1 VTDDTPHAINCSD
14 LPTMNVTLE
23 FIRDPWAMRQRAD
36 GARLEGRRIGVVP
49 TMGALHE
56 GHCSLIR
63 VARERSDLVITT
75 IFVNPMQFG
84 AGEDFD
90 RYPRDLGRDRMMAQ
104 GAGSDVIFAPSRE
117 AMYPEG
123 FVTAVNVEK
132 ITDVLEGEL
141 RPGHFRGVAT
151 VVAKLFHITQ
161 PHLAVFGQKDAQQ
174 LAVIRRMVRDL
185 NFGVEIVAA
194 PIVREA
200 DGLAMS
206 SRNGYLTPKE
216 RAEAPVLYRSLRSAE
231 NLIRGGERDAEAIRR
246 SVTRMISDNSSGAV
260 QYVSLADEE
269 NLKECKTL
277 APGDRILVLLAVRF
291 GGTRLIDNC
300 VVTVPA

>member
-1 VTDDTPHAINCSD
+1 
-14 LPTMNVTLE
+14 
-23 FIRDPWAMRQRAD
+23 MRQRAEQ
-36 GARLEGRRIGVVP
+36 ARLEGRRIGVVP

-63 VARERSDLVITT
+63 LARERSDLVITT

-84 AGEDFD
+84 AGEDYD
-90 RYPRDLGRDRMMAQ
+90 RYPRDPERDRVTAE
-104 GAGSDVIFAPSRE
+104 GAGSDILFAPSRE
-117 AMYPEG
+117 AMYPEW

-132 ITDVLEGEL
+132 ITDVLEGAL

-151 VVAKLFHITQ
+151 VVAKLFHITL
-161 PHLAVFGQKDAQQ
+161 PHVAVFGQKDAQQ

-185 NFGVEIVAA
+185 NFGLEIVAA

-206 SRNGYLTPKE
+206 SRNVYLTPKE
-216 RAEAPVLYRSLRSAE
+216 RAEAPVLYRSLQAAE
-231 NLIRGGERDAEAIRR
+231 NLIRLGERDAEIIRQ
-246 SVTRMISDNSSGAV
+246 SVTRMISGTSSGTV

-269 NLKECKTL
+269 NLEERRTL
-277 APGDRILVLLAVRF
+277 VPGDRILVSLAVRF

-300 VVTVPA
+300 VLTVPG

>member
-1 VTDDTPHAINCSD
+1 
-14 LPTMNVTLE
+14 MNSTLE
-23 FIRDPWAMRQRAD
+23 FIRDPWAMRQRAE
-36 GARLEGRRIGVVP
+36 GAWLEGRRIGVVP

-63 VARERSDLVITT
+63 IARERSDLVITT

-84 AGEDFD
+84 VGEDYD
-90 RYPRDLGRDRMMAQ
+90 RYPRDLDRDRAVAQ
-104 GAGSDVIFAPSRE
+104 TAGSDIIFAPSRE

-123 FVTAVNVEK
+123 SVTTVNVEK
-132 ITDVLEGEL
+132 ITDVLEGAL

-151 VVAKLFHITQ
+151 VVAKLFHITR
-161 PHLAVFGQKDAQQ
+161 PHIAVFGQKDAQQ

-185 NFGVEIVAA
+185 NYGVEIVAA

-206 SRNGYLTPKE
+206 SRNVYLTPKE
-216 RAEAPVLYRSLRSAE
+216 RAEASVLYRALQSAE
-231 NLIRGGERDAEAIRR
+231 GLIRGGERDAETVRQ
-246 SVTRMISDNSSGAV
+246 SVTRMISGASSGAV
-260 QYVSLADEE
+260 QYVSLTDEE
-269 NLKECKTL
+269 SLEERKTL
-277 APGDRILVLLAVRF
+277 VPGDRILVSLAVRF

-300 VVTVPA
+300 VATVPA